1 MRPDISADEAIRRIV
16 HEGIC
21 ADYVDVANVVQE
33 RFGLCVG
40 AGQVEEVVHAMRQET
55 PGQPVPWRQHTD
67 IRLASGALHESKA
80 GRAPESGSAK
90 SSAEA
95 ALSHNEVL
103 KFVESMGGFDAARA
117 AISELEKSLKNLM
130 K

>member
-1 MRPDISADEAIRRIV
+1 MRPDISAEEAIRRIV

-33 RFGLCVG
+33 RFGLRVG
-40 AGQVEEVVHAMRQET
+40 AGQVEEVVHAMRQKT

-67 IRLASGALHESKA
+67 IRLAGAIPHESKGMTKSEPA
-80 GRAPESGSAK
+80 SERPSGTAT
-90 SSAEA
+90 
-95 ALSHNEVL
+95 LPHNEVL

>member
-1 MRPDISADEAIRRIV
+1 MRPDISAEEAIRRIV

-21 ADYVDVANVVQE
+21 ADYVDVATVVKE
-33 RFGLCVG
+33 RFGLQVG
-40 AGQVEEVVHAMRQET
+40 SGQVEEVVHAMRQEK
-55 PGQPVPWRQHTD
+55 PGQPVPWRHHTD
-67 IRLASGALHESKA
+67 IGPSGGPHHESK
-80 GRAPESGSAK
+80 GGTAPEPGSAK

-95 ALSHNEVL
+95 AMSHNEVL

>member
-1 MRPDISADEAIRRIV
+1 MRPDISAEEAIRRIV

-21 ADYVDVANVVQE
+21 ADYVDVATVVKE
-33 RFGLCVG
+33 RFGLQVG
-40 AGQVEEVVHAMRQET
+40 SGQVEEVVHAMRQEK

-67 IRLASGALHESKA
+67 IRLASGPHHESKA
-80 GRAPESGSAK
+80 VTVSEPGSAK
-90 SSAEA
+90 SSAEG

>member
-1 MRPDISADEAIRRIV
+1 MRPDISAEEAIRRIV
-16 HEGIC
+16 DEGIC
-21 ADYVDVANVVQE
+21 ADYVDVSNVVQE
-33 RFGLCVG
+33 RFGLRVG
-40 AGQVEEVVHAMRQET
+40 AGQVEEVVYAMRQEK

-67 IRLASGALHESKA
+67 IRLASEPHHESKA
-80 GRAPESGSAK
+80 PMTPEPGPAKTSAH
-90 SSAEA
+90 A